1 VRVKL
6 EEVEVYVCVQSS
18 WAADI
23 AAAAAAAAAA
33 AEAQSSPIPMEKLRC
48 NTYIQVLFPATKR
61 KEEDGSNGKGGCE
74 VRGSMI

>member
-1 VRVKL
+1 MKL

-23 AAAAAAAAAA
+23 AAAAAAAA
-33 AEAQSSPIPMEKLRC
+33 EAQPSPIPMEKLRC
-48 NTYIQVLFPATKR
+48 NTYLQVLFPATKR

-74 VRGSMI
+74 VRGAMI

>member
-1 VRVKL
+1 MSVKL

-23 AAAAAAAAAA
+23 AAAAA
-33 AEAQSSPIPMEKLRC
+33 EAQPSPIPMEKLRC

-61 KEEDGSNGKGGCE
+61 KREDGSNGKGGCE
-74 VRGSMI
+74 VRGAVMI

>member
-1 VRVKL
+1 MSVKL

-23 AAAAAAAAAA
+23 AAAAAAAA
-33 AEAQSSPIPMEKLRC
+33 EAQPSPIPMEKLRC
-48 NTYIQVLFPATKR
+48 NTYLQVLFPATKR

-74 VRGSMI
+74 VRGAMI

>member
-1 VRVKL
+1 MKL

-33 AEAQSSPIPMEKLRC
+33 EAQPSPIPMEKHRC
-48 NTYIQVLFPATKR
+48 NTYLQVLFPATKR
-61 KEEDGSNGKGGCE
+61 KGEDRSDGPGGCE
-74 VRGSMI
+74 VRGAMI

>member
-1 VRVKL
+1 MKL

-23 AAAAAAAAAA
+23 AAAAAA
-33 AEAQSSPIPMEKLRC
+33 EAQPSPIPMEKLRC
-48 NTYIQVLFPATKR
+48 NTYLQVLFPATKR

-74 VRGSMI
+74 ARGAMI